1 MNRTQKRDR
10 IYDGLY
16 LLGQDSKTF
25 AEGSEVLPRRRC
37 TLGLHIIW
45 DMASKGQCQ
54 ATAWYTKA
62 ADQGEASV
70 QMMLG
75 QAYAYGDGTE
85 PEASKGI

>member
-1 MNRTQKRDR
+1 M
-10 IYDGLY
+10 
-16 LLGQDSKTF
+16 
-25 AEGSEVLPRRRC
+25 
-37 TLGLHIIW
+37 GLHIIW